1 MKVRKLLNL
10 LSFSLGRTIQLDYKF
25 VKLVKNI
32 SFNQKIYF
40 ILTKYYFLFKHIF
53 VKFETGTSS
62 SRIFDGVLYYN
73 SSFGTIAGYQS
84 ILCEHMTWVKKYFQS
99 TDHLFVVD
107 IGANVGYFTRGLKSS
122 FPNLKVLAVEPSN
135 LASRAFVKNLP
146 TTKLVEAS
154 ILENVENVET
164 AQITLVNMGVG
175 YRLEE
180 KFLLEDFKNTAV
192 NRLVSSLN
200 YIEEPICT
208 PQKIICV
215 PLDLLFERLRLTEV
229 KIDVLK
235 IDVEGNE
242 LEVLRGMVNTIKNVN
257 LAIIELNSENWT
269 LTELEEFLNL
279 LNINF
284 ELLEARNFEL
294 IQTLP
299 FRNGDILIRLFS
311 K

>member
-25 VKLVKNI
+25 IKLVKNI
-32 SFNQKIYF
+32 SFNKKIYF
-40 ILTKYYFLFKHIF
+40 ILTKYYLLFKHIF
-53 VKFETGTSS
+53 VKFQTGTSS

-107 IGANVGYFTRGLKSS
+107 IGANVGYFTRGLKSN
-122 FPNLKVLAVEPSN
+122 FPNSKVLAVEPSN
-135 LASRAFVKNLP
+135 LASSVGY
-146 TTKLVEAS
+146 
-154 ILENVENVET
+154 ILEE
-164 AQITLVNMGVG
+164 M
-175 YRLEE
+175 
-180 KFLLEDFKNTAV
+180 FLLEDFKNTAV

-208 PQKIICV
+208 PDKIICV
-215 PLDLLFERLRLTEV
+215 PLDLIFERLRLTEV

-242 LEVLRGMVNTIKNVN
+242 LEVLRGMVNTLKNVN

-269 LTELEEFLNL
+269 LTELEEFLDL

-294 IQTLP
+294 KTNSP
-299 FRNGDILIRLFS
+299 FINGDILIRLFS